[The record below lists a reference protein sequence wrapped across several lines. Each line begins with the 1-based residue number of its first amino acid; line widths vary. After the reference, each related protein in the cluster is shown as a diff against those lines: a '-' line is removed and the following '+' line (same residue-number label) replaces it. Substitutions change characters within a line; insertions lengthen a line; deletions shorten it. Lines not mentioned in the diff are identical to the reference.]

1 MGNGT
6 FWGVDSVAY
15 IDSSTSHG
23 TLAHYVINYWFASPP
38 PHDTIVYWGRYFA
51 IASSIANPYHSDNEA
66 VQLINEVKAYSGAA
80 RGWILP
86 ICDPPTATVQ
96 SGSGSDGNYWGN
108 LVCQNISYWLTNGP
122 HTHMPGNQ
130 QIYTFLDIESTLSSA
145 FWQGWAPAVFNYSYN
160 GGLPYYEAA
169 YMNPYTSGL
178 CSFLA
183 SQTGSNTCYA
193 IWSDQPENA
202 SNKCYSPGPGWGPA
216 SCGSSPWLV
225 NWQYSQAQNCP
236 GAMVDLDQTNPGITG
251 PYGFGFLDYII
262 YCA

>member
-6 FWGVDSVAY
+6 FWGVDSVAA
-15 IDSSTSHG
+15 IDSGTSHG

-38 PHDTIVYWGRYFA
+38 RDTIVYWGRYFA
-51 IASSIANPYHSDNEA
+51 IFSGITPYTRDNEA
-66 VQLINEVKAYSGAA
+66 VQLIDEVYAYSGHR

-108 LVCQNISYWLTNGP
+108 LICQNVSYWLTHGD
-122 HTHMPGNQ
+122 HTHMPGHKQ
-130 QIYTFLDIESTLSSA
+130 LYTFLDIESTLSHA
-145 FWQGWAPAVFNYSYN
+145 FWQGWAPAVFYYN
-160 GGLPYYEAA
+160 FNGSLPYYESA
-169 YMNPYTSGL
+169 YMSPYVSGL

-183 SQTGSNTCYA
+183 GQSGSNRCQA
-193 IWSDQPENA
+193 IWSYEPENA
-202 SNKCYSPGPGWGPA
+202 STKCFSPGPGWGPA

-225 NWQYSQAQNCP
+225 NWQYSQAQNCS
-236 GAMVDLDQTNPGITG
+236 GNLVDLDQTNPGITG
-251 PYGFGFLDYII
+251 PYGFGFLDFMI